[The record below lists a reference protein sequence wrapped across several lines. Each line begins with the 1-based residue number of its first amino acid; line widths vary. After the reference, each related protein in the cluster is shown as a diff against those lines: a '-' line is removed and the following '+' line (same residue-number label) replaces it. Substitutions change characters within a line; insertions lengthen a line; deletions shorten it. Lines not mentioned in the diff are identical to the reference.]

1 MDFVRASVSGG
12 IAEVS
17 LQRGKVNALDEQVV
31 GELAACFAE
40 LGGDPGAGAVILTGT
55 GKFFSFGFDIPEFLP
70 WPKEDFTRYL
80 VKFTDLYRSLFVFPK
95 PLIAAL
101 NGHTIAGGC
110 MLALACDR
118 RLMAMGKG
126 KVSLNE
132 ISFGSSVFAG
142 AVAMLRLRVSE
153 RNAEEVLWGGALY
166 APEEACAVGLVDEV
180 VAEHQLAERARSVA
194 HELAAKDGAAF
205 ASIKRLLRAPTAEA
219 MAAREPESIREFV
232 ELWYSPQTRRQ
243 LEQIRIR

>member
-1 MDFVRASVSGG
+1 MDFVRTSVSDG
-12 IAEVS
+12 IADVTF
-17 LQRGKVNALDEQVV
+17 QRGKVNALDEQVV
-31 GELAACFAE
+31 DELAACFAE
-40 LGGDPGAGAVILTGT
+40 LANDPGASSVVLTGT

-110 MLALACDR
+110 MIAHACDR

-142 AVAMLRLRVSE
+142 AVAMLRLRVGE
-153 RNAEEVLWGGALY
+153 RNAEQVLWGGALY
-166 APEEACAVGLVDEV
+166 DPEEARALGLVDEV
-180 VAEHQLAERARSVA
+180 VAEQQLADRARSLA
-194 HELAAKDGAAF
+194 HDLAAKDCAAF
-205 ASIKRLLRAPTAEA
+205 ASIKHLLRGPTAEA
-219 MAAREPESIREFV
+219 MAAREAESIREFV
-232 ELWYSPQTRRQ
+232 ELWYSPRTRRQ